1 VETSIL
7 PSIAVLSSQSLE
19 LVHVSRPASD
29 HQAPPTVPV
38 KGTSQLAAAAAQI
51 LRHRKAQANRHGF
64 VYSAPNAR
72 GTAMLRFT
80 LGLILI
86 ALPMVELALLI
97 KTGQAIGVWATLGLV
112 VGAGFLGAMILAHQ
126 GVNVVRRTQQALAQ
140 GRPPVAPVLDG
151 VFLVMAG
158 ALLITPGFLSD
169 ALALLL
175 LIPPVRRG
183 VARWGVKELV
193 KRAQVQL
200 KATGGRIEG
209 APGDPPGRGGPAKG
223 PIIEGE
229 FERLGEKATGP
240 HRGKDRDRL

>member
-1 VETSIL
+1 
-7 PSIAVLSSQSLE
+7 
-19 LVHVSRPASD
+19 
-29 HQAPPTVPV
+29 
-38 KGTSQLAAAAAQI
+38 
-51 LRHRKAQANRHGF
+51 
-64 VYSAPNAR
+64 
-72 GTAMLRFT
+72 MLRFT

-183 VARWGVKELV
+183 VARWGVQQLV
-193 KRAQVQL
+193 QRAHGQL
-200 KATGGRIEG
+200 GATGSQIEG
-209 APGDPPGRGGPAKG
+209 APGQPYPGEPAKG
-223 PIIEGE
+223 PVIEGE
-229 FERLGEKATGP
+229 FERLGETATGP
-240 HRGKDRDRL
+240 HRDKDRNRL